1 MSSAAAT
8 MPGEATINLI
18 MKRTHFWTIFAAITF
33 AAIAGATIWWSLQH
47 PYGTS
52 WDESQYLNEA
62 QIDAQRLQHGM
73 LLRLGGR
80 ILIMSLGRPPAYRIF
95 ALPIMGLI
103 GFHTAAVRLV
113 SLVCFAM
120 SSLLIFRTTRRLGSS
135 AGGGFAALLF
145 CLSPIVI
152 AACRWFSTEGPLY
165 LATAAMLYC
174 IIRIWSDNWK
184 HWSSWVC
191 FGTAIGIGM
200 LAKASFL
207 AILFPVLV
215 LWLIA
220 ERRKDLGIPILV
232 SQWKAGLVACLIAGP
247 WWIINIKPA
256 MSYTKFARGFVAN
269 SLGTPS
275 LGTWMRWLGTVIQ
288 SLIGYGLSIV
298 IALVVIATLVQVIAK
313 KKLVLDSRQKL
324 ALWACACAAFP
335 IMLVQLTGTNH
346 LLRHI
351 SPAMIP
357 LAIGVGAMAEWCG
370 WAQAGIPMAVSA
382 ILFCGQLGMI
392 VAPVFSPNKHA
403 VNMGLTN
410 GQYPW
415 RVMALVDQW
424 EWTPVLGIS
433 HECGVTSPKIS
444 YLGAGTAFDKEQ
456 ILRPWVAEA
465 ASTGLATLPHPDVT
479 WLWHYEEGPID
490 WQKVMA
496 SAGASDLVITA
507 PDYVAG
513 DGGGTDL
520 DNQYNSELAGR
531 LSKDPSFRQPIRLEM
546 GRFKPV
552 RVLVFANR
560 NLSCGF
566 P

>member
-1 MSSAAAT
+1 
-8 MPGEATINLI
+8 MPGESINNRI
-18 MKRTHFWTIFAAITF
+18 MKRTYFWTIFAAITF
-33 AAIAGATIWWSLQH
+33 AAIAGATVWWSLQH

-95 ALPIMGLI
+95 ALPILGPI

-113 SLVCFAM
+113 SLACFAL
-120 SSLLIFRTTRRLGSS
+120 SSFLVYLTARRLGSS
-135 AGGGFAALLF
+135 VGGGFATLVF

-165 LATAAMLYC
+165 LATAATLYL
-174 IIRIWSDNWK
+174 IFEIWSNRPTHK
-184 HWSSWVC
+184 KTWVGL
-191 FGTAIGIGM
+191 GTAIGVGL

-207 AILFPVLV
+207 AILLPVLV

-220 ERRKDLGIPILV
+220 ERQKDLGIPKLV
-232 SQWKAGLVACLIAGP
+232 SQWKAGLLVCLIAGP
-247 WWIINIKPA
+247 WWIVNIRPA
-256 MSYTKFARGFVAN
+256 MSYAKFARGFIAN

-275 LGTWMRWLGTVIQ
+275 LVTWMWWLGTVIQ

-298 IALVVIATLVQVIAK
+298 IALVVIAAFVQIAAK

-357 LAIGVGAMAEWCG
+357 LAIGVGALAEWCG
-370 WAQAGIPMAVSA
+370 WAQAGVPMAVSA
-382 ILFCGQLGMI
+382 ILFCGQLAMI
-392 VAPVFSPNKHA
+392 VAPVFFPNKHP
-403 VNMGLTN
+403 VNMGLAN

-424 EWTPVLGIS
+424 DWTPVLGIS
-433 HECGVTSPKIS
+433 HDCGVTSPKIS
-444 YLGAGTAFDKEQ
+444 YLGAGAAFDKEQ
-456 ILRPWVAEA
+456 ILRPWAAED
-465 ASTGLATLPHPDVT
+465 ASTGLATLPHPDVM

-490 WQKVMA
+490 WQTVMA
-496 SAGASDLVITA
+496 SADASDLVITA

-513 DGGGTDL
+513 DGGGRDIN
-520 DNQYNSELAGR
+520 NQHNSELAER
-531 LSKDPSFRQPIRLEM
+531 LSNDPNFRQPIRLEL
-546 GRFKPV
+546 GRFTPV
-552 RVLVFANR
+552 AVLVFANK
-560 NLSCGF
+560 NLSCRF
-566 P
+566 PES